1 MRYEQTS
8 EPPPPRVVTISATF
22 GAGGSVIAPRLADRL
37 RLPFFDRL
45 VHPGAGPTAESISEQ
60 LTKEEANQVPKGRL
74 ASRLARLTSAL
85 NLPLPAPDDI
95 DPIQVLRRQV
105 VASVHAI
112 VTGDGGVILGRAAAV
127 VAASDPGVFHVR
139 LTGPVERRIR
149 QAMVLANIPFDRAK
163 QHQVDTDRA
172 WARFVTTLF
181 DRDPSDPSLYH
192 MVIDS
197 TSIPFEDCVNLIA
210 VAATSFWERVERDR
224 IRESEA

>member
-1 MRYEQTS
+1 MTYEQTNAQA
-8 EPPPPRVVTISATF
+8 PPKVVTISATY
-22 GAGGSVIAPRLADRL
+22 GSGGSVIAPRLAERL

-45 VHPGAGPTAESISEQ
+45 VHPRAGPTVESISEQ

-85 NLPLPAPDDI
+85 NLPLPSPDDI

-127 VAASDPGVFHVR
+127 VAAGDPGVFHVR

-149 QAMVLANIPFDRAK
+149 QSMVIGNIPFDLAK
-163 QHQVDTDRA
+163 QQQADTDKA

-192 MVIDS
+192 LVIDS
-197 TSIPFEDCVNLIA
+197 TAVPLEDCVNLIA
-210 VAATSFWERVERDR
+210 VAATSFWDRVERDR
-224 IRESEA
+224 IGESDA